1 MPLFNAQLVCT
12 MDRLVDILQKNHKL
26 SSDLG
31 DKLTLDQFKHD
42 MDKLCEE
49 INQKASEYPVLN
61 FEYPITWDDIVLD
74 ESGKFEHCHS
84 YIIHR
89 RTYVPPDQK
98 LLDSILTHT
107 YSYVQIAFNENEQL
121 LGIRT
126 EKYTGSYFNPEHNM
140 TAPFEIIEINP
151 IAATTLQDMHKKI
164 YRSLNFRYVRYDR

>member
-1 MPLFNAQLVCT
+1 MPLFDAQLVCT
-12 MDRLVDILQKNHKL
+12 MDRLVDILQENHKL

-49 INQKASEYPVLN
+49 INQKASEYPVLT

-84 YIIHR
+84 YILHR
-89 RTYVPPDQK
+89 QNYVPPNQK
-98 LLDSILTHT
+98 LLDYILTHT
-107 YSYVQIAFNENEQL
+107 YSYVQIVFNENEQQ

-126 EKYTGSYFNPEHNM
+126 EKYTGSYFNPTHNM
-140 TAPFEIIEINP
+140 TGPFEIIEIKP
-151 IAATTLQDMHKKI
+151 PVATTLQAVHEKI
-164 YRSLNFRYVRYDR
+164 YKSLNFRYVKYDR